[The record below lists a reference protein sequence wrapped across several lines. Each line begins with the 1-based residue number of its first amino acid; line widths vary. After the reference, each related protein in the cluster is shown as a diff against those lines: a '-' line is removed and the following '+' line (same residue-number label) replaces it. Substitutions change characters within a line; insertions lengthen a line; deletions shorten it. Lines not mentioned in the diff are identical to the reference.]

1 MRFSVQK
8 GGDGEEMTGRRL
20 LAPGNGIKGK
30 DKGKD
35 RSTAWHQ

>member
-8 GGDGEEMTGRRL
+8 GGDGEERAGRRL
-20 LAPGNGIKGK
+20 LAPENGI
-30 DKGKD
+30 KGKD

>member
-8 GGDGEEMTGRRL
+8 GGEGEERVGRHL
-20 LAPGNGIKGK
+20 PAPGNGI
-30 DKGKD
+30 KGKD

>member
-8 GGDGEEMTGRRL
+8 SGEGEERARRRI

-30 DKGKD
+30 D

>member
-1 MRFSVQK
+1 MRYSVQK
-8 GGDGEEMTGRRL
+8 RGEGEEMAGRRL

-30 DKGKD
+30 D

>member
-8 GGDGEEMTGRRL
+8 GGDGEERTGRLL
-20 LAPGNGIKGK
+20 LAPGNGIKGN
-30 DKGKD
+30 D

>member
-8 GGDGEEMTGRRL
+8 GGEGEERAGRCL
-20 LAPGNGIKGK
+20 LAPRNGI
-30 DKGKD
+30 KGKD

>member
-8 GGDGEEMTGRRL
+8 GGEGEERAGRRL
-20 LAPGNGIKGK
+20 LAQGNGI
-30 DKGKD
+30 KGKD

>member
-1 MRFSVQK
+1 MRFSVQ
-8 GGDGEEMTGRRL
+8 GSGEGEEMTGRRL

-30 DKGKD
+30 D

>member
-8 GGDGEEMTGRRL
+8 GGEGEERAGRRL
-20 LAPGNGIKGK
+20 LATGNGI
-30 DKGKD
+30 KGKD

>member
-8 GGDGEEMTGRRL
+8 GGEGEERTGRRL
-20 LAPGNGIKGK
+20 LAPVNGI
-30 DKGKD
+30 KGKD

>member
-1 MRFSVQK
+1 MRFSVQEK
-8 GGDGEEMTGRRL
+8 GGKGRERVGRLL

-30 DKGKD
+30 D